1 MKKIRLIDLLI
12 LVANK
17 GLKDNQMVLI
27 DDECYIF
34 DKGKEMF
41 YLPNDKW
48 SYRTIHTFD
57 MNLTCYIL
65 ENYVK
70 EEK

>member
-27 DDECYIF
+27 DDECYRF
-34 DKGKEMF
+34 DKSKEEF
-41 YLPNDKW
+41 CLPNNKW
-48 SYRTIHTFD
+48 SYRMIHTFD

-70 EEK
+70 DGE

>member
-1 MKKIRLIDLLI
+1 MI

-27 DDECYIF
+27 DDECYRF

-41 YLPNDKW
+41 YLSNDKW
-48 SYRTIHTFD
+48 SYRMIHTFD

>member
-27 DDECYIF
+27 DDECYRF

-41 YLPNDKW
+41 YLPNDKL
-48 SYRTIHTFD
+48 SYRMIHTFD